1 MGAVTVI
8 DERKNFR
15 TFKFS
20 LLAEHGCTSD
30 LLYRLQY
37 AHEKIPFLLAQLDP
51 STPAK
56 WNIVGQLRPTT
67 SSIWQMSLINR
78 GS

>member
-8 DERKNFR
+8 DEKKNFR

-20 LLAEHGCTSD
+20 LLAEHGCNPD

-37 AHEKIPFLLAQLDP
+37 AHEKLPFLLSPLVDTQE
-51 STPAK
+51 K
-56 WNIVGQLRPTT
+56 
-67 SSIWQMSLINR
+67 
-78 GS
+78 